1 MSWNNSPYGTTMLPR
16 KKFKAVPTVRKID
29 EITDEIVMLSDGD
42 LRVGSEVCIRTVRQG
57 KTEAIWLRLKNE
69 QAVADLNSMF
79 PNVVSVSFPA

>member
-1 MSWNNSPYGTTMLPR
+1 MSTR
-16 KKFKAVPTVRKID
+16 KKIKATPTVRKID
-29 EITDEIVMLSDGD
+29 DITDEIIMLSDGD

-79 PNVVSVSFPA
+79 PNVVTVSYPA